1 MSDPNNLDILNKYLR
16 RIYRVL
22 ADVFDVDVHT
32 LKYNEVSKFAAD
44 YLRKDTMPSTCA
56 LDYYNK
62 YLAKSTEDLRYS
74 TDENYDKFLHRV
86 ADQLETSFQ
95 IDKRKLAE
103 FVSFPQ
109 KCWAHYT
116 EKSDVQWTAIDFYNS
131 CSGDD
136 VEYMRIKFPEYS
148 HDNDYN
154 IFLNKV
160 ADLLEKKCSIDKTK
174 LPVSDFCNSCLPK
187 YKNDESVLDVFEFYK
202 TRLEGEPEDVH
213 ELRKLKPKKT
223 EKPMA
228 TTRRTGRFAKEEAPA
243 EPTYID
249 KLTEIDD
256 FNQYLNDVLD
266 ALVKHESI
274 DKQAFAKDSGLVE
287 HLVTYCRKWWYADKD
302 VIDCA
307 QDYYASL
314 SKGYKDAL
322 PKLNTQTTDE
332 KETKTMATDNQ
343 NANAQNVPTV
353 APIKKID
360 AIGMMKVKMAETMF
374 KKDGEIDYSKL
385 MMMDAIGDDGKVNL
399 GKVIEAKMNGK
410 IMKAIESGED
420 LPLDKLM
427 ILQAMQGGQ
436 IDYNQIYMYKIIG
449 KMLDDDDDDKK
460 DADKKTTK

>member
-1 MSDPNNLDILNKYLR
+1 MSDTNKDVAMLDKYLR
-16 RIYRVL
+16 RIYKVL
-22 ADVFDVDVHT
+22 KDSFEVDVRK
-32 LKYNEVSKFAAD
+32 LDFNEVSKFATD
-44 YLRKDTMPSTCA
+44 YLRKETMPSTCA

-74 TDENYDKFLHRV
+74 HDKNYDKFLHSV
-86 ADQLETSFQ
+86 ADCLETKHQ
-95 IDKRKLAE
+95 IDKRKLVE

-116 EKSDVQWTAIDFYNS
+116 EKSDVNRTAIDFYNS
-131 CSGDD
+131 CSGDE
-136 VEYMRIKFPEYS
+136 VEYMRPQPPEHP
-148 HDNDYN
+148 HDAGYN
-154 IFLNKV
+154 TLSNQV
-160 ADLLEKKCSIDKTK
+160 ADSPERKRPTDKTK
-174 LPVSDFCNSCLPK
+174 LPASDPRRPRPPK
-187 YKNDESVLDVFEFYK
+187 HKNPESAPDAPKPHK
-202 TRLEGEPEDVH
+202 TRPEGETEEVQA
-213 ELRKLKPKKT
+213 LRKLKPKKT
-223 EKPMA
+223 EKAMA
-228 TTRRTGRFAKEEAPA
+228 TTRGKSKTKDADNTCP
-243 EPTYID
+243 YID
-249 KLTEIDD
+249 FDQSDGL
-256 FNQYLNDVLD
+256 NQYLNDVLD
-266 ALVKHESI
+266 ELVKHESI
-274 DKQAFAKDSGLVE
+274 DKQAFAKDSARVDHFIE
-287 HLVTYCRKWWYADKD
+287 YCRDWWYQDKD
-302 VIDCA
+302 AIDCA
-307 QDYYASL
+307 QDYYGSL

-420 LPLDKLM
+420 IPLDKLM

-449 KMLDDDDDDKK
+449 NMLDDDDKK
-460 DADKKTTK
+460 AADKKAETK